1 MSLRIS
7 GQSLATIF
15 LATLLIIT
23 LSYYIFPEND
33 DLFAIFGI
41 FLGMIVYILI
51 TVAILSVSISIIK
64 LISKHIRL

>member
-23 LSYYIFPEND
+23 LSYYIFPESD

-51 TVAILSVSISIIK
+51 MVAILSVSISIIK